1 MMKSCARA
9 AAVHHARCSSKHT
22 RRASGSASKYLRCF
36 SLVGPKRPERKPC
49 ASAPPHH
56 SQLLWHNRA
65 NRTSIEPQTK
75 VYQVDDETFTLK
87 ITKSARGLSF
97 GPRFVHIPV
106 PRSFTVCVSTN
117 HSHGMRSERG
127 LDFIKHQT
135 SRLKRG
141 SNILP
146 GMPKKIPCGSPLWEL
161 VG

>member
-1 MMKSCARA
+1 MKSRARA
-9 AAVHHARCSSKHT
+9 AAVHHARRSSKHT
-22 RRASGSASKYLRCF
+22 QRASGSASKYLRCF

-97 GPRFVHIPV
+97 GP
-106 PRSFTVCVSTN
+106 
-117 HSHGMRSERG
+117 G